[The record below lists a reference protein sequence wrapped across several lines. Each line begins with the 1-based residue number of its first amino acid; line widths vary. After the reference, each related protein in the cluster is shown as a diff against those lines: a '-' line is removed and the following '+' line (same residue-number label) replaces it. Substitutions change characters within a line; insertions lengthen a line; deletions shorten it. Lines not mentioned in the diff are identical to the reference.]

1 MYLQIEEGV
10 LKAWGDYPIPNWNK
24 QVDIDYKDYTKNP
37 DKYIFNGET
46 IVLNPNYEAE
56 QEAKEQARIQELSM
70 TRSDFFDGTIKA
82 FGVGENELLAAI
94 QAILVNMA
102 ITDID
107 KKIALNNY
115 QNALNFYRK
124 HPLFTMLSGVKIP
137 ISETASILV
146 TSEQWDKF
154 FDETDKGNE
163 EAYKALL
170 PVIENKETENVKK
183 DNSNNSEV
191 VKDDI

>member
-1 MYLQIEEGV
+1 
-10 LKAWGDYPIPNWNK
+10 
-24 QVDIDYKDYTKNP
+24 
-37 DKYIFNGET
+37 
-46 IVLNPNYEAE
+46 
-56 QEAKEQARIQELSM
+56 
-70 TRSDFFDGTIKA
+70 
-82 FGVGENELLAAI
+82 
-94 QAILVNMA
+94 
-102 ITDID
+102 
-107 KKIALNNY
+107 
-115 QNALNFYRK
+115 
-124 HPLFTMLSGVKIP
+124 MLSGVKIP